1 MKKRGKIK
9 ENKKTEYK
17 GTILILLTALIS
29 GLSIVI
35 NKFFVVKIDPL
46 VFTSIRAIIIGLI
59 FLGISL
65 YISKTNKQKFNK
77 VSWKYLVLIGLIGG
91 GLAFWLFFTGLKLT
105 MAGRAAFLHKTL
117 PIYAGIFAYIFLK
130 EKITKKQL
138 TAMAIMFL
146 GLALLEFNKLAP
158 GIKIGDWL
166 VLGATVLW
174 AVENTIA
181 KKAMINKE
189 SNYVVTFSR
198 MFFGSLL
205 LFAIIFLTGK
215 SSLLCT
221 LTSQQL
227 LYIAISTGLL
237 FLYVLTWYLGLK
249 YINLSKAST
258 ILLLSPVISLVL
270 GYIWLKEPIL
280 MLQLLG
286 SLLILIGAYKIARTK
301 SEKRIIEA

>member
-1 MKKRGKIK
+1 MKKRRKIK
-9 ENKKTEYK
+9 ENKNIECK

-46 VFTSIRAIIIGLI
+46 VFTSVRAIIIGLV

-65 YISKTNKQKFNK
+65 YISKTNKQKFKK
-77 VSWKYLVLIGLIGG
+77 VSWKYLISIGLVGG
-91 GLAFWLFFTGLKLT
+91 GLAFWLFFSGLKLT

-138 TAMAIMFL
+138 TALAVMML

-158 GIKIGDWL
+158 GVKMGDWL

-205 LFAIIFLTGK
+205 LFAIIFITGK
-215 SSLLCT
+215 SNLLYT

-227 LYIAISTGLL
+227 LYIIISTALL

-270 GYIWLKEPIL
+270 GYIWLKESIL
-280 MLQLLG
+280 ALQLLG
-286 SLLILIGAYKIARTK
+286 SLLILIGAYTIARTK